1 VGDADGINEMTQGFL
16 RRGHLVGFD
25 ELPGLVEECGAAA
38 GLVHARVFVADLR
51 DDVLCEMTGHGPDA
65 GEGGLRFPIDDSLP
79 GTAFRENR
87 PLSEMLAGD
96 DDADRWWVPVLDGTE
111 RLGVLRVDLPAAPP
125 ESGPGIPGLEG
136 RGSTDPGS
144 ESRGPDGTG
153 SPAAGSP
160 AAGPPAAGPPAA
172 GSGWDALRSARMLA
186 SLAGLHL
193 VSKRPSSDAYSRLTR
208 KGRMSVAA
216 ELEWNLMP
224 PLSFANPDV
233 IIAAAAEPAY
243 DIGGDAF
250 DYAVADRMAHVA
262 VFDAMGHDSFAG
274 LTASVAVAAFRN
286 ERRQGANLVSIGE
299 GIERVLIDHFGG
311 DRYTTAVLADLDLA
325 SGVFSWVS
333 RGHPPPIIIRGGRWV
348 SGLECEPAHPLGM
361 GLGLE
366 VTVCREQLKAGD
378 RIVLYTDGI
387 TEARDRTGDEFG
399 VARFIEF
406 LNRHHAEGLP
416 VPETLRRLMRAIL
429 AHNQGKLGDDATVLC
444 LEWHGPSR
452 NKALRPTQPDA

>member
-1 VGDADGINEMTQGFL
+1 MTEGFL

-25 ELPGLVEECGAAA
+25 ELPELVQMSGESA
-38 GLVHARVFVADLR
+38 GLMRARVFVADLR
-51 DDVLCEMTGHGPDA
+51 DDVLCEMTGKGMDA
-65 GEGGLRFPIDDSLP
+65 GEGGERFSIDDSLP

-87 PLSEMLAGD
+87 ALSEMGD
-96 DDADRWWVPVLDGTE
+96 DLDTDRWWVPVLDGTE
-111 RLGVLRVDLPAAPP
+111 RLGVLRVDLPAGRDDSEPLDG
-125 ESGPGIPGLEG
+125 SGPGA
-136 RGSTDPGS
+136 TV
-144 ESRGPDGTG
+144 
-153 SPAAGSP
+153 
-160 AAGPPAAGPPAA
+160 
-172 GSGWDALRSARMLA
+172 SGGDRLRAARMLA

-193 VSKRPSSDAYSRLTR
+193 VSKRPTSDAYSRLTR
-208 KGRMSVAA
+208 KGRMTVAA

-233 IIAAAAEPAY
+233 VIAAAAEPAY

-250 DYAVADRMAHVA
+250 DYAVADRTAQVA

-286 ERRQGANLVSIGE
+286 ERRQGSNLVGIGE
-299 GIERVLIDHFGG
+299 GIERALIDHFDGN
-311 DRYTTAVLADLDLA
+311 RYATAVLADLDLA
-325 SGVFSWVS
+325 SGEFSWVS

-406 LNRHHAEGLP
+406 LNRHHTEGLP

-429 AHNQGKLGDDATVLC
+429 AHNRGRLADDATVLC

-452 NKALRPTQPDA
+452 NKALRPTQPEP